1 MPKHILHGFVSKR
14 SAENLFYFVLI
25 SWNQNNPATTTE
37 EWETHLSPRGRLSF
51 PRIKHLKQQCN
62 VSDAHASLS
71 LACPLILPLPL
82 PTAPPLSQLQ
92 SIIFRL
98 SNLYIFLNDALIPN
112 ACIICIKSHPH
123 SSPLA
128 PPSTLPTNNCFFP
141 CLANLK
147 LFVLLLSWRENK
159 VCILDAQL
167 DTNTHTY
174 TFHSHAHTYTHK
186 HTSHTHK
193 HKEID

>member
-1 MPKHILHGFVSKR
+1 M
-14 SAENLFYFVLI
+14 
-25 SWNQNNPATTTE
+25 
-37 EWETHLSPRGRLSF
+37 SPRGRLSF

-82 PTAPPLSQLQ
+82 PTAPPPLSQLQ

-123 SSPLA
+123 SSP
-128 PPSTLPTNNCFFP
+128 PPSTLPTNNCFFS

-174 TFHSHAHTYTHK
+174 TFHTHTHTYTHK

-193 HKEID
+193 HKELIRNTQIRYAIVFNVCLYPAVFGQLTDRWTKQLFSKALVHHS